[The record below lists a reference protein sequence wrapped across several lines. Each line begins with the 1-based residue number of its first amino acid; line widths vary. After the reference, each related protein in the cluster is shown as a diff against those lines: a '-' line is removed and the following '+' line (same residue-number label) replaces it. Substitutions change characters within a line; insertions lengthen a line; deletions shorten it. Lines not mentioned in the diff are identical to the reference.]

1 LNFSGVNM
9 PRGRKKGSKNHKTL
23 WRELE
28 KLIELEN
35 LDQPLDPLAVIE
47 QVMNYFYSMA
57 EAMRKTPDATLSQ
70 IASFYEKAGKFA
82 ALAAPYRQGRLSA
95 IKLLGD
101 PNVGT
106 GPFKPDATL
115 EELREE
121 LTKRV
126 AAMVQEGVIDLQALP
141 SPEPKVAN

>member
-1 LNFSGVNM
+1 M
-9 PRGRKKGSKNHKTL
+9 
-23 WRELE
+23 
-28 KLIELEN
+28 
-35 LDQPLDPLAVIE
+35 Q
-47 QVMNYFYSMA
+47 
-57 EAMRKTPDATLSQ
+57 KTPDATLSQ

-82 ALAAPYRQGRLSA
+82 ALAVPYRHGRLSA